1 MASTWSVGRE
11 PDVTLACMSTYPP
24 DEKVRPSAA
33 WYLLPLVLWLAALV
47 LAVVAWKPVVTALND
62 GVDTVA
68 NNAPLSVPS
77 DGVTVYASE
86 QVNGGSCAVI
96 DGSGQATQLSGFSG
110 EGDWSIPTGE
120 QGTFYGL
127 GSTPSDL
134 PAGTYTLRCT
144 GLAPNATL
152 GTGQRIDLGDV
163 GRIAILGIA
172 VPALLGL
179 IGLIILIVL
188 LVKRHNSKSRIKSA
202 RASAAS
208 GYPGGWSGGSGY
220 PPPPPP
226 PSSA

>member
-1 MASTWSVGRE
+1 
-11 PDVTLACMSTYPP
+11 MSTYPP

-33 WYLLPLVLWLAALV
+33 WYLLPLALWLVALV
-47 LAVVAWKPVVTALND
+47 LLVIAWKPIITAISD
-62 GVDTVA
+62 EVDTVA
-68 NNAPLSVPS
+68 NNAPISVPS

-86 QVNGGSCAVI
+86 QANGGSCAVV
-96 DGSGQATQLSGFSG
+96 DGSGEATQLSGFSA

-144 GLAPNATL
+144 GLAPSATL
-152 GTGQRIDLGDV
+152 GTGPHIGLGEI
-163 GRIAILGIA
+163 GRVAILGIA

-188 LVKRHNSKSRIKSA
+188 LVKRHNSKSRIKAA
-202 RASAAS
+202 RASGAS
-208 GYPGGWSGGSGY
+208 GYPGGWSSGSGY
-220 PPPPPP
+220 PPPPP
-226 PSSA
+226 SSS

>member
-1 MASTWSVGRE
+1 MAVIWSVGRE
-11 PDVTLACMSTYPP
+11 LDVTLACMSTYPP

-33 WYLLPLVLWLAALV
+33 WYLLPLALWLAALI
-47 LAVVAWKPVVTALND
+47 LAVIAWKPVATAITD

-77 DGVTVYASE
+77 GGVTVYASQ

-96 DGSGQATQLSGFSG
+96 DGSGQATQLSGFSAD
-110 EGDWSIPTGE
+110 GDWNIPNGDR
-120 QGTFYGL
+120 GTFYGL

-152 GTGQRIDLGDV
+152 GTGPRIDIGDV

-188 LVKRHNSKSRIKSA
+188 LVKRHNSKSRMKLA
-202 RASAAS
+202 RASAGS

-220 PPPPPP
+220 PPPPPSGP
-226 PSSA
+226 

>member
-1 MASTWSVGRE
+1 
-11 PDVTLACMSTYPP
+11 MSTYPP

-33 WYLLPLVLWLAALV
+33 WYLLPLALWLT
-47 LAVVAWKPVVTALND
+47 AVVLVVIAWKPVVTAINEGIDL
-62 GVDTVA
+62 VD

-77 DGVTVYASE
+77 GGVTVYAS
-86 QVNGGSCAVI
+86 QQANGATCAVV
-96 DGSGQATQLSGFSG
+96 DGAGKSTKLSGFSA
-110 EGDWSIPTGE
+110 EGDWTIPTGDL
-120 QGTFYGL
+120 GTFYGL

-134 PAGTYTLRCT
+134 PAGTYTLECT

-152 GTGQRIDLGDV
+152 GTGPHIGLGEV

-226 PSSA
+226 SGS